1 MTGRFRIWV
10 GEENHRR
17 GLVGGNRPG
26 SLASGRSSSLA
37 EELVGGVRTLGRN
50 QRAGLKPLELVGGV
64 RTSGRS

>member
-1 MTGRFRIWV
+1 M
-10 GEENHRR
+10 
-17 GLVGGNRPG
+17 GGNRPG

-50 QRAGLKPLELVGGV
+50 QRAGLKPLELVGGI